1 MAAVNVIVASF
12 PTQGQWTGTPQR
24 RLRRAQDPDRRPSPL
39 IEYRSVRGVLLRSY
53 KRRVA
58 AEDFLS
64 ASFEGTDLD
73 GPPELP
79 QAGMT
84 SMSGEGGG
92 A

>member
-1 MAAVNVIVASF
+1 M
-12 PTQGQWTGTPQR
+12 Q
-24 RLRRAQDPDRRPSPL
+24 
-39 IEYRSVRGVLLRSY
+39 GVLLRSY

-92 A
+92 RLKSGTNQRPAELSSLELVVPFWKCWTWRGLS